1 MSTAKPRPLR
11 LASRAVL
18 IPVMRIQ
25 EWHDRAILAPGLTD
39 LDRKVLA
46 AICAWYRRLY
56 VEEFAGSLSYQR
68 IARRLDTDAVNVRWA
83 VDRLVG
89 LGLIAVKPGAGGRA
103 NTYLPALP
111 GRLAE
116 ELAPPF

>member
-1 MSTAKPRPLR
+1 
-11 LASRAVL
+11 
-18 IPVMRIQ
+18 
-25 EWHDRAILAPGLTD
+25 LTD

-68 IARRLDTDAVNVRWA
+68 IAQRLDTDAVNVRWA

-89 LGLIAVKPGAGGRA
+89 LGLIAVKLGAGGRA

-111 GRLAE
+111 RRVAASMSSAVAADVPAQTPEKLDEAFE
-116 ELAPPF
+116 PWVRPAALFI